1 MTEPRCLVLRLAG
14 PLQSWGLTSR
24 HNRRATA
31 GEPTKSGVVGL
42 LAASQGRRRTDPIE
56 DLAALVLGVR
66 IDQPGQ
72 LRRDYHT
79 VSSLDGRP
87 LPSAMVSGKG
97 QQRGTSPAK
106 HTHVTERFYLE
117 EAVFVAAVHGPG
129 ALLEALETALRSP
142 AFPLALGRR
151 SCVPTQPLVLAA
163 PDGGLHP
170 GAPLDVL
177 AQVPWQAGPTA
188 RKRMRANGELSD
200 TVSLPVAIDD
210 PAGDELRQD
219 APVSFDPKGRR
230 FTSRRVAQRWVVVD
244 SGLPKGSAVRHDP
257 FALLGW

>member
-1 MTEPRCLVLRLAG
+1 MSDPRCLVLRLAG

-31 GEPTKSGVVGL
+31 GEPTKSGLVGL
-42 LAASQGRRRTDPIE
+42 LAAAQGRRRNDPID
-56 DLAALVLGVR
+56 DLATVVLGVR

-87 LPSAMVSGKG
+87 LLSATVSGKG
-97 QQRGTSPAK
+97 QQRATTPPK
-106 HTHVTERFYLE
+106 YTHVTERFYLE
-117 EAVFVAAVHGPG
+117 EAVFVAAVHAPT
-129 ALLEALETALRSP
+129 ALLEALQTALRSP

-151 SCVPTQPLVLAA
+151 SCVPTQPLLLAA
-163 PDGGLHP
+163 SDGGLHP

-177 AQVPWQAGPTA
+177 ARVPWQAGPTV
-188 RKRMRANGELSD
+188 RTRMRRNGELSD
-200 TVSLPVAIDD
+200 TVSLPVVVDD
-210 PAGDELRQD
+210 LAGEELRQD
-219 APVSFDPKGRR
+219 APVSFDPKSRR
-230 FTSRRVAQRWVVVD
+230 FTSRRVAQRWVIVD
-244 SGLPKGSAVRHDP
+244 SGAPASGAVRHDP

>member
-14 PLQSWGLTSR
+14 PLQAWGLTSR

-42 LAASQGRRRTDPIE
+42 LAAAQGRRRTDAID
-56 DLAALVLGVR
+56 DLAAMVLGVR

-87 LPSAMVSGKG
+87 LPSATVSGRG
-97 QQRGTSPAK
+97 QQRATTPPK
-106 HTHVTERFYLE
+106 YTHVTERFYLE
-117 EAVFVAAVHGPG
+117 EAVFVAAVHAPT
-129 ALLEALETALRSP
+129 ALLEVLATALRSP

-151 SCVPTQPLVLAA
+151 SCVPTQPLVLQAT
-163 PDGGLHP
+163 DGGLYP

-177 AQVPWQAGPTA
+177 AQVPWQAGQTA
-188 RKRMRANGELSD
+188 RARMRRNGELSD
-200 TVSLPVAIDD
+200 TVSLPVVVDD

-219 APVSFDPKGRR
+219 APISFAPKALR
-230 FTSRRVAQRWVVVD
+230 FTSRRVAQRWVIVD
-244 SGLPKGSAVRHDP
+244 SGMPASSAVRHDP